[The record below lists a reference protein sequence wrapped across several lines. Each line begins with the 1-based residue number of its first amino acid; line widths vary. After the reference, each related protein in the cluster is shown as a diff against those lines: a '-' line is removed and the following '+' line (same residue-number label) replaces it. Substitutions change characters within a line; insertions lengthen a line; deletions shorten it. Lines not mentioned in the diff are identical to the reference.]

1 MCNIV
6 RWIQLK
12 DEISIVPQVVALK
25 IKLSEIIPP
34 MVTPL
39 RYRGALDM
47 PKSCNLPPA
56 LKP

>member
-12 DEISIVPQVVALK
+12 DEISIVPQAVLSK
-25 IKLSEIIPP
+25 IKLSGIIPP
-34 MVTPL
+34 MVTPW
-39 RYRGALDM
+39 RYLGALDM
-47 PKSCNLPPA
+47 PKSCKLPPA